1 MYFVLD
7 FLLVFCLFDVF
18 FLNKFLLVEPVNVCA
33 SVVIAGSRG
42 TSRECTSQFT
52 GQHFLASMYRKWIL
66 TPFAKTYA
74 PLFTLCFY
82 IWFDTQLLDLIKK
95 CVNEKKIV
103 GFFWWY
109 FSYRKQFKIVVL
121 MYKNW
126 LYWFFLVI
134 YRGKPYFACAKQIF
148 GFLFWFFCFWFFFG
162 FLLDWGREI
171 N

>member
-1 MYFVLD
+1 M
-7 FLLVFCLFDVF
+7 F
-18 FLNKFLLVEPVNVCA
+18 FFFNKFLLVEPVNVCA

-42 TSRECTSQFT
+42 TSWECTSQFT

-103 GFFWWY
+103 GFFLWY

-126 LYWFFLVI
+126 LYWFF
-134 YRGKPYFACAKQIF
+134 F
-148 GFLFWFFCFWFFFG
+148 GYLQGEAVFRMCKTNFWFSFLIFLFLVFFWVSFRLGKGDKLANTW
-162 FLLDWGREI
+162 LR
-171 N
+171 